1 MAPLILPEALA
12 LRGLGQ
18 GTQLLRPPRAL
29 PPPNGHLHFMPNQI
43 PQAPKEDRMLWA
55 LFSSFAFFGGSIG
68 FQIFHSILIYTITV
82 LLIHLRQ
89 WFSIGG
95 DFVPL
100 GTFGNVWRH
109 FGCHNWGRGG
119 C

>member
-55 LFSSFAFFGGSIG
+55 LLLFLEG
-68 FQIFHSILIYTITV
+68 V
-82 LLIHLRQ
+82 LDSK
-89 WFSIGG
+89 FSI
-95 DFVPL
+95 PS
-100 GTFGNVWRH
+100 
-109 FGCHNWGRGG
+109 
-119 C
+119 